1 MDQEGHAANRQKKKK
16 KKMIEKVFLI
26 PRRHLPAV
34 SGRRRAVRWLVVPRG
49 TGSRPPLALPVA
61 LAVAACLAIAA
72 FLLWVEE
79 RSIYTYF
86 YQFLL
91 RN

>member
-1 MDQEGHAANRQKKKK
+1 LAKKKK
-16 KKMIEKVFLI
+16 GKKKIEKVFLI

-49 TGSRPPLALPVA
+49 AGSRPPLALPVA

-72 FLLWVEE
+72 FLLGVEE
-79 RSIYTYF
+79 R
-86 YQFLL
+86 
-91 RN
+91 R